1 MRPQTIV
8 NFERIVF
15 VTLILGLLQSYLD
28 WDRATRMASIGFVL
42 TVQVFTFGLIGGLAL
57 LVARRRSNVSK
68 WILIVMFAIG
78 LPPFVRMIAQGIT
91 PGSVWISVLQTVGQL
106 IACGLLFTASARSW
120 LSESN

>member
-15 VTLILGLLQSYLD
+15 FTLILGLLQAYLG
-28 WDRATRMASIGFVL
+28 WDRATQMASIGFVL

-78 LPPFVRMIAQGIT
+78 LPPSVRMIAQGIT
-91 PGSVWISVLQTVGQL
+91 LGSIWISVLQTVGQL
-106 IACGLLFTASARSW
+106 IACGLLFTASARRW